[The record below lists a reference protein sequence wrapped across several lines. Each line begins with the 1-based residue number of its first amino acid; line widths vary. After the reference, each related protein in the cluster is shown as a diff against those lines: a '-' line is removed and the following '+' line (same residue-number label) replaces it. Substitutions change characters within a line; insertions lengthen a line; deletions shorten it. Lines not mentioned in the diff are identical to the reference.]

1 MHLRLVLDR
10 LRETGLTVNF
20 AKCKF
25 GCSEIE
31 FLGHVISAKGLRPPE
46 SKVQAVRDFPLPAT
60 VKQLRQFLGMVNF
73 YRPFLR
79 NAVQNQQRLF
89 HLTPGNRK
97 NDKSVIS
104 WTPEDVEVFEACKN
118 DLAQATLLNFMA
130 LDAQLT
136 LTTDASDVAVGAVL
150 QQVVKGV
157 TQPLAFYS
165 KGLSPAQTKYSAY
178 DPNGMVE
185 RFHRTLK
192 AAIRCHSSSNWTQS
206 LPLVLLGL
214 RTTPKLDLNASPSEM
229 LFGNPLCVPGQM
241 LSDFKQKSSET
252 DFVSALRRA
261 LAKVKSVESTRH
273 CHPSVYVPRDVINC
287 KHVFLRVDRARAP
300 LEQPYEGPFE
310 VLSRNEKTSV
320 IVCRGREVTVSNDR
334 LKAAYLTCD
343 DLEQVV
349 PETRQP
355 SALLNGDQLV
365 TSGDCRRESLLP
377 IPKVTRAGRVV
388 RFPA

>member
-1 MHLRLVLDR
+1 
-10 LRETGLTVNF
+10 
-20 AKCKF
+20 
-25 GCSEIE
+25 
-31 FLGHVISAKGLRPPE
+31 
-46 SKVQAVRDFPLPAT
+46 
-60 VKQLRQFLGMVNF
+60 
-73 YRPFLR
+73 
-79 NAVQNQQRLF
+79 
-89 HLTPGNRK
+89 
-97 NDKSVIS
+97 
-104 WTPEDVEVFEACKN
+104 
-118 DLAQATLLNFMA
+118 
-130 LDAQLT
+130 
-136 LTTDASDVAVGAVL
+136 
-150 QQVVKGV
+150 
-157 TQPLAFYS
+157 
-165 KGLSPAQTKYSAY
+165 
-178 DPNGMVE
+178 
-185 RFHRTLK
+185 
-192 AAIRCHSSSNWTQS
+192 
-206 LPLVLLGL
+206 
-214 RTTPKLDLNASPSEM
+214 
-229 LFGNPLCVPGQM
+229 M

-365 TSGDCRRESLLP
+365 TFGDCRRESLLP

-388 RFPA
+388 RFPARLAEFRD